1 MMLNTI
7 QYYPQHIGQ
16 IEEFKR
22 IAAVY
27 DKKIQ
32 AAWDCIDQMQT
43 NRRFDDMDESGC
55 IRWESMLGIKLTG
68 EETLSDRRRNIKG
81 IWTSGLP
88 YTERKFKEVLDAM
101 VGSEYYLLDI
111 NKATKTLKVDLML
124 DAIMKDAYIYN
135 LMRSMAPAD
144 MIVIVSIVFNRNRAF
159 KGYTNA
165 DLKTYTNH
173 ELKTSTIFK
182 REFNTNKH
190 LGTYT
195 NKDLTS
201 YMEVALMTQRV
212 GG

>member
-27 DKKIQ
+27 DKKIR
-32 AAWDCIDQMQT
+32 AVWDCVDQMQT
-43 NRRFDDMDESGC
+43 NRRFDDMDESEC

-68 EETLSDRRRNIKG
+68 EETLGDRRRNIKG

-88 YTERKFKEVLDAM
+88 YTAKKFKEVLDAM
-101 VGSEYYLLDI
+101 VGQEYYLMDI

-124 DAIMKDAYIYN
+124 DVIMKDEYIYN
-135 LMRSMAPAD
+135 LMRAMAPAD

-182 REFNTNKH
+182 QEFNTNKH

>member
-1 MMLNTI
+1 MIDTI
-7 QYYPQHIGQ
+7 RYFPQHVAN

-27 DKKIQ
+27 DKKLQ
-32 AAWDCIDQMQT
+32 VVWDDLSQMQT
-43 NRRFDDMDESGC
+43 NKRFDDMDEEECSK
-55 IRWESMLGIKLTG
+55 WEQMLKIKITG
-68 EETLSDRRRNIKG
+68 EETLGDRRRNIKG
-81 IWTSGLP
+81 IWASGLP
-88 YTERKFKEVLDAM
+88 YTARKFKEVLDAM
-101 VGSEYYLLDI
+101 VGPEYYLLDI
-111 NKATKTLKVDLML
+111 NQANKTLKVDLML
-124 DAIMKDAYIYN
+124 DVIMKDTYIYN